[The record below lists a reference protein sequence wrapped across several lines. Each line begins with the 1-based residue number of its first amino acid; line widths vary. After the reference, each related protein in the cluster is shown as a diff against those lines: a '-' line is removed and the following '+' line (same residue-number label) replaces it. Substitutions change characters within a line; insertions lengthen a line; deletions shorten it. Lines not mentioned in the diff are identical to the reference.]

1 MITAEEI
8 KTSREM
14 LICRPNDKK
23 NGHLR
28 PIEYGKNPGKK
39 LAGER
44 DSLTLY
50 INPFI
55 CALVGQTQS
64 S

>member
-1 MITAEEI
+1 MITAQEI

-55 CALVGQTQS
+55 CA
-64 S
+64 